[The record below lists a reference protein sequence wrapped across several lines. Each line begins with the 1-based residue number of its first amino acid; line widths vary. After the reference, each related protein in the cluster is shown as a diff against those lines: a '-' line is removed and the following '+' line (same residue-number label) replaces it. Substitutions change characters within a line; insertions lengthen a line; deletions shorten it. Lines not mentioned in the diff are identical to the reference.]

1 MTTFTV
7 SACLHVSLSDMCLSF
22 CLSFCVRVAT
32 IQYHG
37 SFIILK
43 KLYIKTPTRSLNTR
57 KVKINISPISSQ
69 TDFTLTPTLQLASW
83 KAISYTAGLKPPL
96 HGDNM
101 DF

>member
-7 SACLHVSLSDMCLSF
+7 KCLSVSLSDMCLSF
-22 CLSFCVRVAT
+22 CLSFCMCVAT

-37 SFIILK
+37 LFVILK
-43 KLYIKTPTRSLNTR
+43 KLYIKTPTSSLNTR
-57 KVKINISPISSQ
+57 KVKINIGPISSQ

-83 KAISYTAGLKPPL
+83 KAISCTAGLKPPL

>member
-7 SACLHVSLSDMCLSF
+7 SACLSPCLTCVSLSVYLSV
-22 CLSFCVRVAT
+22 CVLPQFNIMV
-32 IQYHG
+32 HLL
-37 SFIILK
+37 FLK

-57 KVKINISPISSQ
+57 KVKINIGPISSQ